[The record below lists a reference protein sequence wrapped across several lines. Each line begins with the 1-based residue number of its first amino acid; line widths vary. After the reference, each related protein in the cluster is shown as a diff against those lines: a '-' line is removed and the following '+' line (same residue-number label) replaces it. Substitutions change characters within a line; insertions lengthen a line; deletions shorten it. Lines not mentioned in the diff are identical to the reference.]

1 MEKVA
6 GTAELSRDGSLH
18 GKAAAVQERVALL
31 PDYNLP
37 ESESAGGNILS
48 GLVGTGL
55 VLVLCAL
62 GGGLMRLRR
71 KSA

>member
-1 MEKVA
+1 M
-6 GTAELSRDGSLH
+6 
-18 GKAAAVQERVALL
+18 ALL